1 MKRILRAL
9 SSYSLATVA
18 GAIGIFGF
26 SCLIA
31 LSLYEDRQGRIE
43 HARRETENIA
53 RVLEAHSLAA
63 FQKIEILLVETAGD
77 LIPDDLR
84 GRPERTSPR
93 VEAMNR
99 LLKSRLAQV
108 PEAGA
113 LQVANEHGDYV
124 FSSLSPVP
132 DVNIADRPFFLQQK
146 ERTDGGMVISEPLL
160 SRTLGGAPAVS
171 LSKRINH
178 PDGSFAGVVNVV
190 VLLDQFE
197 VFYRTINL
205 GPRGAVLMRDEEM
218 RLLVRHP
225 RLDGNIGTAM
235 PDHPAARL
243 LRQGQEHG
251 SYIEVSPADRVKR
264 AYSYRRVGDYPLFV
278 LAAIAEDDYL
288 EEWYRRAV
296 GYGAAAVLI
305 VCILLGLAWVAHL
318 GVRRQRQAEAA
329 LADYRQHLEILVEER
344 TAEAHAAKQLAE
356 AASRTKSEFLANMS
370 HEIRTPMN
378 AVVGMTQLLLD
389 SPLNDRQRD
398 YLKKSLFSSQALLG
412 VLNDIL
418 DYSKIEAGHLQMESV
433 EFSLEEVLQAASD
446 LVAERID
453 RKSLELFIE
462 VLPDVPDHLL
472 GDPLRLGQIFN
483 NLLGNAVKFTDHGA
497 IHVRVDVVARGEE
510 EAILEFSVMDSGIGM
525 SADTV
530 KRLFQPFS
538 QADSSVTRKYG
549 GTGLGLTITKQLI
562 TLMSGDLRVS
572 SVQGKGSTFQFC
584 IPFGLPSAK
593 ADMRARATLQTFSP
607 MRTLVVDDQETSL
620 SILRRLLETLH
631 FDVETSTSG
640 EEALQKLRVSFS
652 TGKPFELLL
661 LDWKMPGMDGLQTAV
676 AADELVRGTAHT
688 HLPTII
694 MVTAFSLEQLKNQAD
709 DRTWELIDA
718 ILPKPVTSSSLFDA
732 LLTLQTGH
740 GRPAPLEGTALD
752 NSRRLLQGIRGAH
765 VLLVEDNELNRQVIR
780 EFLTRGGLQV
790 STANNGLEALERLQS
805 TSCDAVL
812 MDLHMPV
819 MGGLEATRHIRQVQ
833 RFRDLPI
840 IAITAAT
847 MTQDRQACIE
857 AGMNGHIPKPVDP
870 EELAETLV
878 KWIPERRSEPGS
890 ARAVDKNAELPFLE
904 APREVG
910 DEEVEGIERAL
921 PGVNIRTVLAR
932 MNNDVALCRRLLR
945 LFGDHL
951 DGVSQHLRERLGAS
965 DHSAL
970 YGLAHNLKG
979 EAGTLGIDIVA
990 VAADALCQ
998 CIKGG
1003 HVEAYRVRTEA
1014 LVQACE
1020 TVQEQMKAL
1029 ADP

>member
-9 SSYSLATVA
+9 SSYSLTTVA
-18 GAIGIFGF
+18 GAVGIFGF

-77 LIPDDLR
+77 LIPEDLR
-84 GRPERTSPR
+84 GETDRNSTR

-99 LLKSRLAQV
+99 LLKFRLARV
-108 PEAGA
+108 PEAGV
-113 LQVANEHGDYV
+113 LQVANENGDYV
-124 FSSLSPVP
+124 FSSISPVP
-132 DVNIADRPFFLQQK
+132 DVNIADRPFFLRQK

-178 PDGSFAGVVNVV
+178 PDGRFSGVVNVV

-205 GPRGAVLMRDEEM
+205 GSRSAVLMRDEEM

-235 PDHPAARL
+235 PEHPAARL
-243 LRQGQEHG
+243 LRQGQDHG
-251 SYIEVSPADRVKR
+251 SYIEVSPADRIKR

-288 EEWYRRAV
+288 EEWYRRAA
-296 GYGAAAVLI
+296 GYGVAAVFI
-305 VCILLGLAWVAHL
+305 VCILLGLAWAAHL
-318 GVRRQRQAEAA
+318 GVRRQRQAEAE
-329 LADYRQHLEILVEER
+329 LADYRQHLEMLVEER
-344 TAEAHAAKQLAE
+344 TAEAQEAKRLAE

-418 DYSKIEAGHLQMESV
+418 DYSKIEAGHLQMEKV
-433 EFSLEEVLQAASD
+433 EFSLEKILQAASD

-462 VLPDVPDHLL
+462 VLPDVPDRLL

-483 NLLGNAVKFTDHGA
+483 NLLGNAVKFTDQGV
-497 IHVRVDVVARGEE
+497 IHVRVGVVAHGAE

-525 SADTV
+525 SVETE
-530 KRLFQPFS
+530 KRLFQPFI
-538 QADSSVTRKYG
+538 QADSSVTRKFG

-562 TLMSGDLRVS
+562 SLMSGGLRVS
-572 SVQGKGSTFQFC
+572 SAPGKGSTFQFC

-593 ADMRARATLQTFSP
+593 TDTRARATLQPFSP

-620 SILRRLLETLH
+620 SIMRGLLETLQ

-640 EEALQKLRVSFS
+640 EQALQKLQASFS
-652 TGKPFELLL
+652 TRKPFELLL
-661 LDWKMPGMDGLQTAV
+661 LDWKMPGMDGLQTAI
-676 AADELVRGTAHT
+676 AADKLVQGTAHA

-694 MVTAFSLEQLKNQAD
+694 MVTAFCLDQLKNQAGD
-709 DRTWELIDA
+709 AALGLIDA

-732 LLTLQTGH
+732 LLTLQTG
-740 GRPAPLEGTALD
+740 GARPVPHEGTALD
-752 NSRRLLQGIRGAH
+752 KARRLLQGIRGAH
-765 VLLVEDNELNRQVIR
+765 VLLVEDNELNRQVIG

-790 STANNGLEALERLQS
+790 STANDGLEALERLQS
-805 TSCDAVL
+805 MSCDAVL

-819 MGGLEATRHIRQVQ
+819 MGGLEATRYIRQLQ

-840 IAITAAT
+840 VAITAAA

-878 KWIPERRSEPGS
+878 KWIPVRMYEPRCAG
-890 ARAVDKNAELPFLE
+890 AVEESMEPPFLD
-904 APREVG
+904 APRELG
-910 DEEVEGIERAL
+910 GEELGAIERAL
-921 PGVNIRTVLAR
+921 PGVKARTVLAR
-932 MNNDVALCRRLLR
+932 MNNDFVLFKRLLR
-945 LFGDHL
+945 LFGNHL
-951 DGVSQHLRERLGAS
+951 DPAPQSLREFLVAS
-965 DHSAL
+965 DHIAL
-970 YGLAHNLKG
+970 YGLAHSLKG
-979 EAGTLGIDIVA
+979 EAATLGIDVIA
-990 VAADALCQ
+990 VAAEELCQ
-998 CIKGG
+998 SIKGG
-1003 HVEAYRVRTEA
+1003 RVEAYGVRTEA
-1014 LVQACE
+1014 LAQACE
-1020 TVQEQMKAL
+1020 IVHEQMKGI